1 MQIIENRNWQG
12 QLCNGLIPLNLCTPS
27 SVRLDCHIIRP
38 VYRRRAF
45 IYTIWCIA
53 SPAFSG
59 TSPSPSQSIAHFWC
73 QFLHLV
79 FASHGAVFLGIWCFD
94 AADTL
99 LAVCYLSTT
108 TGNKPFPE
116 NLPIS
121 LVWFLLSQFPCLVS
135 SYLVSGLDDKTQI
148 QSRSKES
155 TRASDDDHFWLGLHT
170 GCLRKKCVLEILSGV

>member
-1 MQIIENRNWQG
+1 M
-12 QLCNGLIPLNLCTPS
+12 
-27 SVRLDCHIIRP
+27 
-38 VYRRRAF
+38 
-45 IYTIWCIA
+45 YTIWCIA

-135 SYLVSGLDDKTQI
+135 SYLVSGLDDKTRI
-148 QSRSKES
+148 QFNPLGQVMM
-155 TRASDDDHFWLGLHT
+155 TISDWVYIYLITPWKHITSLLFT
-170 GCLRKKCVLEILSGV
+170 KCV

>member
-45 IYTIWCIA
+45 MYTIWCIA

-94 AADTL
+94 AAGTL

-108 TGNKPFPE
+108 TGNKPFSE

-121 LVWFLLSQFPCLVS
+121 LVDYTAWFLLSQFPCLVILCLVWMKKHEYGQVMMTIS
-135 SYLVSGLDDKTQI
+135 DWVYIYLITSWKHITSLLFT
-148 QSRSKES
+148 
-155 TRASDDDHFWLGLHT
+155 
-170 GCLRKKCVLEILSGV
+170 KCV

>member
-1 MQIIENRNWQG
+1 MFYNRGEVLLSFCKKNKRKRDKVGILKGGTPNLGKNSHIFPFFLSQTSLMQIIENRNWQG

-38 VYRRRAF
+38 VYRRRALM
-45 IYTIWCIA
+45 YTIWCIA

-94 AADTL
+94 AAG
-99 LAVCYLSTT
+99 CMLSV
-108 TGNKPFPE
+108 N
-116 NLPIS
+116 NN
-121 LVWFLLSQFPCLVS
+121 
-135 SYLVSGLDDKTQI
+135 
-148 QSRSKES
+148 
-155 TRASDDDHFWLGLHT
+155 
-170 GCLRKKCVLEILSGV
+170 RK